1 MDMYEGGDGRITD
14 IHEGRIRVAKLT
26 LMEIYEGGRRRAY
39 PDGLIFEVVT
49 ETTTVFCHVRR
60 ELANSVLSVG
70 ARNMVGLELGFF
82 KSRRHS
88 NERN

>member
-26 LMEIYEGGRRRAY
+26 LMEIYEGGRKRAY
-39 PDGLIFEVVT
+39 LHGDIFEVVI
-49 ETTTVFCHVRR
+49 ETTTVFCRVRR
-60 ELANSVLSVG
+60 ELENSVLPVG
-70 ARNMVGLELGFF
+70 ARNMGGIQMSFY